1 MSSKRPSSKSS
12 SPRLDMEDRL
22 LITQHAAECV
32 EELMVAIR
40 ENTGTPWFL
49 IMERKMKK
57 LAERIKEREQ
67 GK

>member
-1 MSSKRPSSKSS
+1 
-12 SPRLDMEDRL
+12 MEDRL

-40 ENTGTPWFL
+40 ENSGIPWFL